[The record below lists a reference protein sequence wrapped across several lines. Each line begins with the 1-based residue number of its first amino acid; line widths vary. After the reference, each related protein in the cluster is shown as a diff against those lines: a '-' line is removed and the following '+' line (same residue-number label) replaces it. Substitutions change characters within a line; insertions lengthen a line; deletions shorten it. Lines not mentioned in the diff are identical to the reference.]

1 MTAAIGTN
9 ITNIWKIFCYVVK
22 RYQYENIIGMR
33 ELLELLDIDC
43 FKNTFATDTGA
54 PKKVYLSLM
63 RSMMERH
70 FLLTVPLFF
79 SVLLLITHM
88 EEIFLTSFST
98 VIHNQPQT
106 WMNLLLVL
114 IIIPK
119 NKYLRMKLGL
129 LEVTVMGG

>member
-1 MTAAIGTN
+1 MG
-9 ITNIWKIFCYVVK
+9 KI
-22 RYQYENIIGMR
+22 
-33 ELLELLDIDC
+33 
-43 FKNTFATDTGA
+43 
-54 PKKVYLSLM
+54 YLSLM

>member
-1 MTAAIGTN
+1 
-9 ITNIWKIFCYVVK
+9 
-22 RYQYENIIGMR
+22 MR
-33 ELLELLDIDC
+33 EFLERLDIDC